1 MAVVRTLGTLAAA
14 SAVSVGVTT
23 VGPAV
28 DVTPP
33 VWTSTALTA
42 AQVANAA
49 ADLPLL
55 VADNVMGELGAEGAP
70 QWRNGGS
77 WATGTDE
84 TLTDTVIVWRTLRTY
99 DGLADV
105 PSAGAFDDPQ
115 HLLCHLDMV
124 AFDTI
129 AILGHNFADI
139 DGTSTLVVRVEIA
152 DDEAFTTRLQA
163 IAEWSIDF
171 GRRLVETQL
180 GAGLE
185 VGNTDGAR
193 YSDVTY
199 LRVVIEGATGIP
211 EIGEVYLGTRY
222 SPDHRQ
228 DVSTDEQRLASRY
241 EETVADD
248 GTRQRVPRWTGRL
261 QTSLLWMPDDD
272 SYVDLFR
279 DFFAGTSWGHAPALY
294 IPEPATDER
303 VCYFVRVT
311 GDVSVANVEGDTH
324 TVEVALDELAPYVSK
339 EQD

>member
-1 MAVVRTLGTLAAA
+1 MAVVQDIGSAA
-14 SAVSVGVTT
+14 SVVAA
-23 VGPAV
+23 AV
-28 DVTPP
+28 DVVDVGGDVDVAPP
-33 VWTSTALTA
+33 VWTSAALTA

-55 VADNVMGELGAEGAP
+55 VANNVMGELGAEGAP
-70 QWRNGGS
+70 QWRSGGS
-77 WATGTDE
+77 WAAGTDE
-84 TLTDTVIVWRTLRTY
+84 TITDTVIAWRTARTY

-105 PSAGAFDDPQ
+105 PSAGTFDDPQ
-115 HLLCHLDMV
+115 YLICHLDMV
-124 AFDTI
+124 AFDTL

-163 IAEWSIDF
+163 IAEWSSDF

-185 VGNTDGAR
+185 TGNTDGAR

-199 LRVVIEGATGIP
+199 LRIAIEGATGIP

-228 DVSTDEQRLASRY
+228 DVDTDEQRLASRY

-248 GTRQRVPRWTGRL
+248 GSRQRVPRWTGRL

-272 SYVDLFR
+272 TYVDLFR

-311 GDVSVANVEGDTH
+311 GDVAVANVEGDTH

-339 EQD
+339 EQS